1 MAPVKGGSS
10 SSLVELMKTSM
21 NAVTGG
27 GTEPRLPLAKLISRI
42 QRTPSGGISGEQVGI
57 TRGGASVHPRAV
69 GLTGMRLA
77 CVWGNVRRC
86 WTSGRRWWSA
96 PSCCSCFPSPTTQPS
111 SQCFRSVR
119 GSLNCG
125 RGKTGVARSA
135 RWGGE
140 TSFKWVRVRF
150 QRVGRSRA
158 GPPPQDAREWVHPP
172 RRLFKNQSCCC
183 VGFPN
188 PDFGTGVLKVVE
200 DCIAGLVRKA
210 APRWALACDVASRL
224 RASECASP
232 GRSGAVVGCLATRV
246 SGDDAR
252 WMRAATPGSSLARG
266 LPGLAGVAT
275 RPGGVV
281 KPTDT
286 GEVATFAY

>member
-1 MAPVKGGSS
+1 VFGCWCLWCRCRGVPSDMAPVKGGSS

-135 RWGGE
+135 RWG
-140 TSFKWVRVRF
+140 VR
-150 QRVGRSRA
+150 RVSSGLGFGFSAWGGAERGHPHRTLENGFIHHADSSRTN
-158 GPPPQDAREWVHPP
+158 
-172 RRLFKNQSCCC
+172 L
-183 VGFPN
+183 
-188 PDFGTGVLKVVE
+188 
-200 DCIAGLVRKA
+200 A
-210 APRWALACDVASRL
+210 AALAFQTLVLVPACLRL
-224 RASECASP
+224 LKTA
-232 GRSGAVVGCLATRV
+232 
-246 SGDDAR
+246 
-252 WMRAATPGSSLARG
+252 
-266 LPGLAGVAT
+266 
-275 RPGGVV
+275 
-281 KPTDT
+281 
-286 GEVATFAY
+286 

>member
-1 MAPVKGGSS
+1 MVECTQLLQLLPFSDDPAFITVLPVR
-10 SSLVELMKTSM
+10 E
-21 NAVTGG
+21 
-27 GTEPRLPLAKLISRI
+27 
-42 QRTPSGGISGEQVGI
+42 
-57 TRGGASVHPRAV
+57 
-69 GLTGMRLA
+69 GLTELWAWEDG
-77 CVWGNVRRC
+77 
-86 WTSGRRWWSA
+86 
-96 PSCCSCFPSPTTQPS
+96 SCEECA
-111 SQCFRSVR
+111 V
-119 GSLNCG
+119 
-125 RGKTGVARSA
+125 
-135 RWGGE
+135 GGE

-188 PDFGTGVLKVVE
+188 PGFGTGVLKVVE

-281 KPTDT
+281 TNRYRRGSHFCLLEPWGGSTQRVMEQD
-286 GEVATFAY
+286 VTFASLSQSALRDFIMTDRAGLTRAIHAVARREGANAP